1 MNSFNTEWDKEFRK
15 EIKEMGKQIK
25 PSNSALN
32 TIKNIS
38 NEEATHKAKEDW
50 YCY

>member
-25 PSNSALN
+25 PSHSALN

-38 NEEATHKAKEDW
+38 NEEATHKAKED
-50 YCY
+50 